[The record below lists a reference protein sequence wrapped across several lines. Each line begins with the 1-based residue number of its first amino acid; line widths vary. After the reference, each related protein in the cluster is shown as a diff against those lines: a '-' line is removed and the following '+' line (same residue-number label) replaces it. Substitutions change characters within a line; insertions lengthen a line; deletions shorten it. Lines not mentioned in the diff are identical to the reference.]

1 MSAIF
6 INGVIATTEGR
17 IPAPFIYFNEYSST
31 QPPFSVS
38 DSAGSK
44 YVTASQTVYQSVT
57 LGTINDDSG
66 FWIVK
71 NGAFVGR
78 WTAITSDHNEHLI
91 YTLSNGYKIYAKNDD
106 DWMVNIIIKDSNDTT
121 LVQPSSPLFGQKYA
135 CIAVLQDEVSG
146 LYIPALVQIYSNS
159 PSYWSWNMSSSGVI
173 QSNFALGNQ
182 LFANTIVPAI
192 TWLPFE
198 RLAGN
203 DGQFQ
208 MDLTTIDASIIGD
221 GETITFVTD
230 NTKVNV
236 IQRTNL
242 YNLAVNMLDGQEY
255 TIAYCGDNYLTMKRR
270 TDVIA
275 AGTDIYITLKFYFRS
290 DTAIFTSGEYR
301 LRMVGDYPHVT
312 YWLSM
317 IYDEEN
323 EVAAPLLLGGT
334 WYVASDSWNY
344 TFGGES
350 LPSNEQMRALYIWL
364 QDNGNAQSNTPYGTG
379 TTDNGGD
386 PEGDRQQ
393 DHITTP
399 SLPSCG
405 GLDLGLVTLYR
416 PDAGQLASIAAF
428 LWSDNV
434 LDNFKK
440 YFNNFADNILSLYS
454 LPFTPSG
461 LPTKTF
467 TVGKMTSS
475 VTGVEYCTTRF
486 FDIDMGQVEIKNK
499 WGSYLDYSPYTKIE
513 IYLPYLGNHTLD
525 TDELM
530 SPARMDGSMPDK
542 QGTVLSLVYRL
553 DILTGVIVAL
563 IKVRVYTK
571 TGGYTDE
578 IRYQFSGKVGSTTP
592 LTGATYANMVNAILS
607 AGAGLATTIA
617 TGGLTAPLTAAAAV
631 TGTVQASKPNVERIG
646 AISGDA
652 SMLATNVPYVCIS
665 VPNKPFLDQQEI
677 YTGFPS
683 YKSGTLGSFEGFTQ
697 VIEAHVEGISCTEEE
712 RTLILKWLKE
722 GVII

>member
-1 MSAIF
+1 MGELYIFPTSYTPSSELDFRDYNNIHHTRTIQTVINSVRNSLGAYKAFFIVPGTYYGAISYHL
-6 INGVIATTEGR
+6 V
-17 IPAPFIYFNEYSST
+17 APFNFSNDEIKCVDKDNTDSTYIQNNLFAGVNLISGSALDCYNYGTGDNNLYFSSSQNLQST
-31 QPPFSVS
+31 TVNNITYKGY
-38 DSAGSK
+38 AGLQLPTILVLPD
-44 YVTASQTVYQSVT
+44 YNGTVY
-57 LGTINDDSG
+57 L
-66 FWIVK
+66 
-71 NGAFVGR
+71 
-78 WTAITSDHNEHLI
+78 
-91 YTLSNGYKIYAKNDD
+91 
-106 DWMVNIIIKDSNDTT
+106 NDTNVT
-121 LVQPSSPLFGQKYA
+121 PPVF
-135 CIAVLQDEVSG
+135 
-146 LYIPALVQIYSNS
+146 
-159 PSYWSWNMSSSGVI
+159 
-173 QSNFALGNQ
+173 
-182 LFANTIVPAI
+182 
-192 TWLPFE
+192 TWAPFE
-198 RLAGN
+198 RLTGN
-203 DGQFQ
+203 NGQFQ

-221 GETITFVTD
+221 GETITFVSD
-230 NTKVNV
+230 DTKVNV

-290 DTAIFTSGEYR
+290 DTLIFTSDEYR
-301 LRMVGDYPHVT
+301 LRMVGDFPHVT

-344 TFGGES
+344 TFGGEP
-350 LPSNEQMRALYIWL
+350 LPSETQLSALYIWL
-364 QDNGNAQSNTPYGTG
+364 QDNGNAQSNNPYGTG

-386 PEGDRQQ
+386 PEGNRQQ
-393 DHITTP
+393 DHITAAP
-399 SLPSCG
+399 LPTCSG
-405 GLDLGLVTLYR
+405 FDLGLVTLYR
-416 PDAGQLASIAAF
+416 PDAGQLANIAAF

-467 TVGKMTSS
+467 TVGKMTSE
-475 VTGVEYCTTRF
+475 VTGVEYCTVRF

-553 DILTGVIVAL
+553 DILTGVIVAM

-665 VPNKPFLDQQEI
+665 VPNKPYLDQQEI

-683 YKSGTLGSFEGFTQ
+683 YKAGTLGSFEGFTQ